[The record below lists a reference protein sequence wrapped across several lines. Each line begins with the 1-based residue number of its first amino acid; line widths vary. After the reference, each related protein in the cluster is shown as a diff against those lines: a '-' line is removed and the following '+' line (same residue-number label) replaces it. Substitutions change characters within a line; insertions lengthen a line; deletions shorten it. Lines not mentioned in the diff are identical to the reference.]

1 MQVYGLGIM
10 NYLILFLCI
19 YAAYTVGEIITRAVF
34 SFLNWLNN

>member
-1 MQVYGLGIM
+1 MQAYALAIM

-34 SFLNWLNN
+34 SFLNWMKN